1 MKLGFENHHF
11 ENDVFFLLQTYKCQ
25 LDILLK
31 VSFSKVSHKTE
42 FEIRWFLVHFKIGMG
57 MATSKRVLYVMV
69 QFFLCDH
76 ILYCLSN
83 RPVELYNTRG
93 GENFDAKI
101 CGNENYGS
109 LQVSVRTYAMCSL
122 RMKCR
127 ADSEENL

>member
-1 MKLGFENHHF
+1 
-11 ENDVFFLLQTYKCQ
+11 
-25 LDILLK
+25 
-31 VSFSKVSHKTE
+31 
-42 FEIRWFLVHFKIGMG
+42 

-76 ILYCLSN
+76 IYCLSN

-109 LQVSVRTYAMCSL
+109 LQVYTYMCCSL

-127 ADSEENL
+127 ADFEENL